1 MPPTGSA
8 PTWSIRPLRTP
19 AEYEACVAL
28 QRATWGDD
36 FRELVPPALLQV
48 TQKIG
53 GIVAGAFVEDRLIG
67 FVFGLTG
74 VRDGALAHWSHML
87 AVEAGYRDHGLGRA
101 LKRYQR
107 DQLVASGCTRMYWTF
122 DPLVARNA
130 WLNLHHLGA
139 RVVEYV
145 RDMYGNTSRSRTD
158 TVIGSD
164 RFVVRWDLEGS
175 RNREIEGSRDRGI
188 ESALITTE
196 ADPLHDAGVV
206 RVAVPP
212 DIQAL
217 KSRDAA
223 AALAWRASTRRAFE
237 HYLARG
243 YAITDVERRAGNAVT
258 YRLER
263 RP

>member
-1 MPPTGSA
+1 MSHDL
-8 PTWSIRPLRTP
+8 SIRPLRTP
-19 AEYEACVAL
+19 EEYEACVAL

-48 TQKIG
+48 SQKIG
-53 GIVAGAFVEDRLIG
+53 GIVAGAFAEDRLIG

-74 VRDGALAHWSHML
+74 PREGTLAHWSHML
-87 AVEAGYRDHGLGRA
+87 AVEAGHRDQGLGRA
-101 LKRYQR
+101 LKHYQR
-107 DQLVASGCTRMYWTF
+107 EQVAAAGVSRMYWTF

-130 WLNLHHLGA
+130 HLNLHHLGA

-145 RDMYGNTSRSRTD
+145 RDMYGNSSRSRTD
-158 TVIGSD
+158 SVIGSD
-164 RFVVRWDLEGS
+164 RFVVQWDLVAAG
-175 RNREIEGSRDRGI
+175 IEGSRDRAIEGSAERGTEGAI
-188 ESALITTE
+188 VHSESAAL
-196 ADPLHDAGVV
+196 PDAAVV

-217 KSRDAA
+217 KTQDPA
-223 AALAWRASTRRAFE
+223 AALAWRAATRRAFE
-237 HYLARG
+237 HYFARG
-243 YAITDVERRAGNAVT
+243 YVVAGFERRGRDSVA